1 MCDSRQIKTLYTYV
15 KSKWIPLKFLI
26 MSSCKDDIRVMS
38 WLWKSVIRKE
48 EEEIQKRVYLLQ
60 SSAEPEITEAHPS
73 P

>member
-1 MCDSRQIKTLYTYV
+1 MS
-15 KSKWIPLKFLI
+15 LKFLI

-38 WLWKSVIRKE
+38 WLWKSRIRK

-60 SSAEPEITEAHPS
+60 SSAELEITEAHPS